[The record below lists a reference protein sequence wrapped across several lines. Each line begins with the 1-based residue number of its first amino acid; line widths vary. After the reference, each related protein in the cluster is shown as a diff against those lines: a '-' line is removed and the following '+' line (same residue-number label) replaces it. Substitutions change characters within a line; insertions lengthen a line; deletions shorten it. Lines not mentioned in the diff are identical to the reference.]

1 MIQKVIL
8 ALGLLLGSQ
17 LAMAQLEPYQE
28 GVHYFK
34 IDQVPAQ
41 TGAGTVEVTEL
52 FSYGCSHCNTLEP
65 YLQSWNKTKAENV
78 VFNRIAVGFGRKSW
92 EMMARAYIASEMM
105 GIGEESHIAMMDAI
119 WKHGKQ
125 FRNLDELAN
134 FYAEFGVDEDVFI
147 ANYKSFAAD
156 SQLRKSQR
164 DVQLFG
170 ITGTPSLVVARKY
183 RVTSSK
189 NVRDFN
195 AMLDVVD
202 FLVAKETL
210 AQKAT
215 VAKKETAAQ

>member
-8 ALGLLLGSQ
+8 ALGLLVGSQ

-28 GVHYFK
+28 GVHYFR
-34 IDQVPAQ
+34 IDQVPAE
-41 TGAGTVEVTEL
+41 TDTGTVEVTEL
-52 FSYGCSHCNTLEP
+52 FSYACSHCNTMEP
-65 YLQSWNKTKAENV
+65 YLQSWNKTKAGNV

-92 EMMARAYIASEMM
+92 EMMARAYIAAEMM
-105 GIGEESHIAMMDAI
+105 GIGDESHIAMMDAI
-119 WKHGKQ
+119 WKQGKQ
-125 FRNLDELAN
+125 FRNLDELAK
-134 FYAEFGVDEDVFI
+134 FYSQFGVEKDAFI
-147 ANYKSFAAD
+147 AHYKSFAAD

-164 DVQLFG
+164 DVKLFG

-202 FLVAKETL
+202 FLVTKETVL
-210 AQKAT
+210 R
-215 VAKKETAAQ
+215 KEPAAP